1 VRLAVYQPEIPGN
14 LGAILRLSACFGVGV
29 DIIEPCG
36 FAFSDKRLKR
46 AGMDYVDHVALTRHA
61 DWQAFLAQRPARVIL
76 LSSKSEGRLHDFAF
90 APDDILLLGQESAGV
105 PDEVRADCS
114 ATVRIPLRPHVRSL
128 NVAVAA
134 GIALGEALRQ
144 TGQLPA
150 EAVDET

>member
-46 AGMDYVDHVALTRHA
+46 AGMDYVDHVSLTRHA
-61 DWQAFLAQRPARVIL
+61 DWPEFLAQRQGRVIL
-76 LSSKSEGRLHDFAF
+76 LSSKSEQRLHDYAF
-90 APDDILLLGQESAGV
+90 VADDILLLGQESAGV
-105 PDEVRADCS
+105 PDDVRAACTAS
-114 ATVRIPLRPHVRSL
+114 LRIPLRPHVRSL

-144 TGQLPA
+144 TEQLPA
-150 EAVDET
+150 